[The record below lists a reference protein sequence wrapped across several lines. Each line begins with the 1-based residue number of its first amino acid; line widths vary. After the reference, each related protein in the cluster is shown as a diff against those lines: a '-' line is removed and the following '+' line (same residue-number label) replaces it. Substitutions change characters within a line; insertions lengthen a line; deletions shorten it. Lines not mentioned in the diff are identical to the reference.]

1 MWRRNISV
9 ALTAVAIS
17 TIGGLAL
24 AAPSEAS
31 RGGQKVEIQDD
42 CQPATFNLAVRPGAC
57 IGDGE
62 TSFLRFIAEVGKTQ
76 KAKEW
81 RFDPSMLTVRAG
93 RPVIL
98 KNEGGETHT
107 FTMVKAFG
115 GGFVPVLN
123 GLSGNTVLAE
133 ECVSRAADG
142 SLIPQPGG
150 TNLPKPPSAVNVFVA
165 ADKEVAF
172 KTAGLKP
179 GKYMFQCCIHPWMR
193 IVLTVK

>member
-1 MWRRNISV
+1 MWRRSISV
-9 ALTAVAIS
+9 ALTAGAIS
-17 TIGGLAL
+17 TIGALAL
-24 AAPSEAS
+24 AAPSDAS
-31 RGGQKVEIQDD
+31 RGGQKVEMQDD
-42 CQPATFNLAVRPGAC
+42 CQPASFNLVLGAGAC

-62 TSFLRFIAEVGKTQ
+62 TSFNAFIGELIATKT
-76 KAKEW
+76 AKEW

-115 GGFVPVLN
+115 GGFVPALN
-123 GLSGNTVLAE
+123 DLSGNTVLAE
-133 ECVSRAADG
+133 DCVAKGPDG
-142 SLIPQPGG
+142 KPIPQPDG
-150 TNLPKPPSAVNVFVA
+150 TLQPSAANVFVA